1 MFFHPYENDVHLI
14 EQCCLIYPLKL
25 NFVTSKYYKHFV
37 YATSKACYM
46 SDTYFNFA
54 FFYFQASFTT
64 WPAYVRFDGPA
75 HFIIYCVCCKY
86 LCFLH

>member
-1 MFFHPYENDVHLI
+1 MFFLPYENDVHLI
-14 EQCCLIYPLKL
+14 EQCCLIHPLKL
-25 NFVTSKYYKHFV
+25 NSVTTKYYRDFV

-54 FFYFQASFTT
+54 LFYFQALFTT
-64 WPAYVRFDGPA
+64 WPAYVCFDGPA
-75 HFIIYCVCCKY
+75 HFIYCVCCKY